1 MAAKQRLDDQRL
13 VPWIDEPTRSNASAR
28 GNIDR
33 SPFATPAGQRS
44 VSERVPN
51 ARLPPAQA
59 VASSATWDRM
69 RSWLTAQG
77 QTLSSLG
84 SSMTK
89 HHHKEKDPGFIPATQ
104 PAHLPAIDLLADR
117 NRSGQAKEFGLKFHG
132 FTSMPLV
139 RLNSQAATFQIGP
152 QPSVPTIVRHL
163 PYP

>member
-1 MAAKQRLDDQRL
+1 MAAKQRLDDQIL

-59 VASSATWDRM
+59 VASLATCDGM

-77 QTLSSLG
+77 QILSSLG
-84 SSMTK
+84 SSLAK
-89 HHHKEKDPGFIPATQ
+89 HHDKEKDPGFIPATE

-117 NRSGQAKEFGLKFHG
+117 NGSGQAKEFGLKFHG
-132 FTSMPLV
+132 SHRCLWLGCTVKPRKRSTASTEGRGV
-139 RLNSQAATFQIGP
+139 E
-152 QPSVPTIVRHL
+152 V
-163 PYP
+163 